1 MKITVGLQFVRYLNF
16 MDIKQ
21 QVENQRHLKKY

>member
-1 MKITVGLQFVRYLNF
+1 

-21 QVENQRHLKKY
+21 QVENYDRRIEEEHDVVKDLNKILLQ